1 MLDRFH
7 SQFQMFSELSL
18 IFCLLANTG
27 KADSDVKGSKN
38 QAFLCVAV
46 MCFNSFFNDT
56 VGRNSAPVE
65 VGNLSRYLRG
75 FKNIQPVVISSIKS
89 SRLHPTVSLPGWQFF
104 LRAANEFFDD
114 LPYL

>member
-27 KADSDVKGSKN
+27 EADSDVKGPKN

-75 FKNIQPVVISSIKS
+75 FKNIPPVVFFAGFLPSSPQAPPHGFE
-89 SRLHPTVSLPGWQFF
+89 RLVGNFS
-104 LRAANEFFDD
+104 
-114 LPYL
+114 